1 MNKKNESF
9 IDIKGILQYTTCNVK
24 KAVLVFVV
32 GALLGMGFGFVSNR
46 VYSLQGASDQKAIET
61 AKEALSDSRVSEIN
75 DVYSSYKSLVKQRDY
90 LIKYLNNSIYLNLNT
105 NTAKSNTI
113 VYSIEGNHRMN
124 ALVAAYINGLKNDD
138 LINAMKKVFN
148 KKIDPAFLSELVS
161 VSSGENISS
170 NNTNVYLDTKS
181 SSKSIVITVYANN
194 ADQCKKISSCVK
206 QEFNNYTTKLKK
218 TFGDFSIKTSQDTL
232 KPVSASEIQ
241 TARSTYNDK
250 ISSISTAIPTISYYL
265 NDDQKTYLSAL
276 IDSNARVNENKETKT
291 VKVLNH
297 SKVTLFAIIGGILL
311 FIIYF
316 IIETIKYVLGHK
328 LHTEREFT
336 NYFGINIIE
345 TAQCNNSTDFNVA
358 VEEVLYL
365 SKKDK
370 SKIGLLSSIDHY
382 GYINDLYKSIKEK
395 TANCEVVST
404 SPTTKEEFDQ
414 LLEIDSVILFEE
426 LGTSNIEDIK
436 KTLRYYELKGIN
448 VLGAVLL
455 KK

>member
-9 IDIKGILQYTTCNVK
+9 IDIKGILEYATCNVK
-24 KAVLVFVV
+24 KAVLVFVI

-46 VYSLQGASDQKAIET
+46 VYSLQGAKDQKAIET
-61 AKEALSDSRVSEIN
+61 AKEILSDSRISEIN
-75 DVYSSYKSLVKQRDY
+75 DVYGSYKSLVKQRDY
-90 LIKYLNNSIYLNLNT
+90 LEKYLNNSIYLNLNT
-105 NTAKSNTI
+105 NTAKSNTL

-124 ALVAAYINGLKNDD
+124 ALVAAYVNGLKNDD
-138 LINAMKKVFN
+138 LINAMRKVMN
-148 KKIDPAFLSELVS
+148 KNIDSTFLSELVS
-161 VSSGENISS
+161 ISSGENVSS

-181 SSKSIVITVYANN
+181 SSKSIVITVYAKNLE
-194 ADQCKKISSCVK
+194 QCKKISSCVK

-218 TFGDFSIKTSQDTL
+218 SFGDFSVRASQDTL
-232 KPVSASEIQ
+232 KSVSSSDIQ
-241 TARSTYNDK
+241 TARSGYNDK
-250 ISSISTAIPTISYYL
+250 ISSISTAITNLTYYL
-265 NDDQKTYLSAL
+265 NDDQKTYLNAL
-276 IDSNARVNENKETKT
+276 IDSNAKLDGNKKTKT

-297 SKVTLFAIIGGILL
+297 SKVTTFAIIGGILL

-336 NYFGINIIE
+336 NYFGINVIE
-345 TAQCNNSTDFNVA
+345 TAQCNNSTDFNV
-358 VEEVLYL
+358 VLEEVLYL
-365 SKKDK
+365 SKKNR
-370 SKIGLLSSIDHY
+370 SKIGLLSSIDHN
-382 GYINDLYKSIKEK
+382 GYLNDLYKSIKEK
-395 TANCEVVST
+395 TPNCEIVSA

-426 LGTSNIEDIK
+426 LGTSNIDDIK

-448 VLGAVLL
+448 VLGAILL